1 MMFANG
7 SRYQKMSTYETT
19 DAQGRAVKAVV
30 LPLPTQPRVA
40 AEHVLRERQRLDLLA
55 AQFLEDAT
63 AFWRLCDV
71 NNGMHP
77 DELRVIGKRIL
88 IPVRES

>member
-1 MMFANG
+1 MFFNG
-7 SRYQKMSTYETT
+7 SRYQKMSTYDTM

-40 AEHVLRERQRLDLLA
+40 AEYVLRERQRLDLLA
-55 AQFLEDAT
+55 AQFLENAT

-71 NNGMHP
+71 NNVMHP
-77 DELRVIGKRIL
+77 DELRVTGKRIL
-88 IPVRES
+88 IPVREP